1 MSPRTGRPTD
11 NPKPY
16 KFSMRLDENSR
27 KILDKYCEQEKIS
40 QTDAVRRAIKLLE
53 ERLKQK

>member
-16 KFSMRLDENSR
+16 KLSMRLDENSR

>member
-16 KFSMRLDENSR
+16 KLSMRLDESTR

-40 QTDAVRRAIKLLE
+40 QTEAVRCAIKLLE

>member
-16 KFSMRLDENSR
+16 KSTVRMDEES
-27 KILDKYCEQEKIS
+27 KEILDQYCEQEQVS
-40 QTDAVRRAIKLLE
+40 QMEAIRRGVKKLAPEIK
-53 ERLKQK
+53 K